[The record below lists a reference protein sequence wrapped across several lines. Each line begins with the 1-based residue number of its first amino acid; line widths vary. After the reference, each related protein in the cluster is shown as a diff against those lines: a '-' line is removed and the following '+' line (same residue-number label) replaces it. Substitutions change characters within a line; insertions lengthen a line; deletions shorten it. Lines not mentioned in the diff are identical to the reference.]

1 MRADEWLSSLPRH
14 VHLYQALGYKL
25 PTFVHLPI
33 ILGPDRSKLSK
44 RHGATSVLEYRD
56 AGFLPGAILNFLALL
71 GWSLDDS
78 SELFSR
84 DQLIDNFTI
93 DRIGDSAAAFDI
105 DKLYWMNGVYL
116 RDLSNS
122 ELATEIEPFL
132 NISANLALGTSG
144 RPALVDIVPV
154 IKERIKTLTEADE
167 MISFFGDHGLEY
179 DPTLLVPKGL
189 DESHVTTIL
198 DSVHPIIDGTT
209 DFITGTLETVLRAH
223 AAELELK
230 PGQVFSVLRVALT
243 GRTVAPPL
251 FETMEILGKTQC
263 LERIKR
269 AKTLMENR

>member
-1 MRADEWLSSLPRH
+1 
-14 VHLYQALGYKL
+14 
-25 PTFVHLPI
+25 
-33 ILGPDRSKLSK
+33 
-44 RHGATSVLEYRD
+44 
-56 AGFLPGAILNFLALL
+56 
-71 GWSLDDS
+71 
-78 SELFSR
+78 
-84 DQLIDNFTI
+84 
-93 DRIGDSAAAFDI
+93 
-105 DKLYWMNGVYL
+105 
-116 RDLSNS
+116 
-122 ELATEIEPFL
+122 
-132 NISANLALGTSG
+132 
-144 RPALVDIVPV
+144 
-154 IKERIKTLTEADE
+154 
-167 MISFFGDHGLEY
+167 MISFFRDHELEY

-209 DFITGTLETVLRAH
+209 DFIIGTLETVLRAH